1 LTAHIARVDL
11 EALDREDPLRP
22 FRDRFFLPEGTIYLD
37 GNSLGAMPK
46 AVPARIREVVEEEWG
61 RDLIRSWNIHG
72 WIDLQMS
79 VGAKIGRLIG
89 AGEGETIVADSTSVN
104 LFKVLSAA
112 LALNPSR
119 RTILSERENFPTDL
133 YVVEGLIRHLG
144 RDHVLKAAAPE
155 EFPAVIDDDV
165 ACVLLTHVS
174 YRTGRMYDMA
184 KITEA
189 AHAKGALMIWDLAHS
204 AGAMPLDLSGVNAD
218 FAVGCGYKF
227 LNGGP
232 GAPAFLAI
240 ARRHQDRVAPALSG
254 WFGHAA
260 PFAFEGSFR
269 PAEGVAR
276 AAVGTPPVLS
286 LAALEVGV
294 DLMLEAPLEELRA
307 KSLRQADIFAALMG
321 PELAGHGFS
330 LVSPKDPAQRGS
342 QICFAHEHGWPIVQ
356 CLTAHNVIGDFRAPD
371 IVRFGFTPLYLG
383 YAELWDAVAILRRI
397 MDGRL
402 WDRPEFHG
410 RAKVT

>member
-1 LTAHIARVDL
+1 
-11 EALDREDPLRP
+11 
-22 FRDRFFLPEGTIYLD
+22 
-37 GNSLGAMPK
+37 
-46 AVPARIREVVEEEWG
+46 
-61 RDLIRSWNIHG
+61 
-72 WIDLQMS
+72 
-79 VGAKIGRLIG
+79 
-89 AGEGETIVADSTSVN
+89 
-104 LFKVLSAA
+104 
-112 LALNPSR
+112 
-119 RTILSERENFPTDL
+119 
-133 YVVEGLIRHLG
+133 
-144 RDHVLKAAAPE
+144 
-155 EFPAVIDDDV
+155 
-165 ACVLLTHVS
+165 
-174 YRTGRMYDMA
+174 
-184 KITEA
+184 
-189 AHAKGALMIWDLAHS
+189 
-204 AGAMPLDLSGVNAD
+204 MPLDLSGVNAD

>member
-46 AVPARIREVVEEEWG
+46 AVPDRIREVVEEEWG